1 MTLTPKD
8 LHILQNWEE
17 MFLSGNHSNDEFC
30 LNIFRN
36 EILEDE
42 TPVLFSCVS
51 NIAALKFLDLNG
63 VNLLQRSVNGSTLLM
78 EKTPEFED
86 DAYRWLVEKF
96 KNHKALDLAD
106 DEGIT
111 PLSTMIKFGQ
121 LDKAR
126 ILLENG
132 ASVDS
137 YAEISRYGGSR
148 LDIPTQAVNCV
159 VLGKSDNQDTAIL
172 ALKLLR
178 DFGYTANAEQKQ
190 ALLERTKTQKPK
202 VHEWISL
209 NL

>member
-1 MTLTPKD
+1 MTLTQKD
-8 LHILQNWEE
+8 QHILHNWEE
-17 MFLSGNHSNDEFC
+17 MFLLGDHSNDEFC
-30 LNIFRN
+30 INVFRN
-36 EILEDE
+36 EIMDDDI
-42 TPVLFSCVS
+42 PVLFSCIS
-51 NIAALKFLDLNG
+51 NIAALKFLDTNG
-63 VNLLQRSVNGSTLLM
+63 VNLLQRSLDGSTLLM
-78 EKTPEFED
+78 EKTPEFDD

-148 LDIPTQAVNCV
+148 LDIPTQAINCV
-159 VLGKSDNQDTAIL
+159 ALGKSDNQDTAIS

-178 DFGYTANAEQKQ
+178 DFGYTANAQQKQ
-190 ALLERTKTQKPK
+190 DFLERTKAQKPK